1 MRFLYDVHISYK
13 LTKHLIDLGFEAIH
27 VNEILNKSETKDSD
41 LCKFADQNDYII
53 VSKDSD
59 FKDSYF
65 VKQSPKK
72 LIKINLGNIPNQ
84 ELIKIFNKNIRAIQ
98 KLELKPNFLLEI
110 DMENINLIELKKPNL
125 KK

>member
-59 FKDSYF
+59 FRDSYF

-72 LIKINLGNIPNQ
+72 LIKGG
-84 ELIKIFNKNIRAIQ
+84 F
-98 KLELKPNFLLEI
+98 
-110 DMENINLIELKKPNL
+110 
-125 KK
+125 